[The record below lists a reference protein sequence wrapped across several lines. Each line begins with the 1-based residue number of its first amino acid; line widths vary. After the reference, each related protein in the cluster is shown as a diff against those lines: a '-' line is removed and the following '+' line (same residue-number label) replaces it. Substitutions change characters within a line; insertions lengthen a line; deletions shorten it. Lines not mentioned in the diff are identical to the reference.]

1 MDFWLWVA
9 VVIYLLIGFVR
20 TMARIE
26 SGRCGTSPIG
36 TLIFGTL
43 FWPLI

>member
-1 MDFWLWVA
+1 MDFWIWVL
-9 VVIYLLIGFVR
+9 VVIYLLIGFVK
-20 TMARIE
+20 TMGRIE
-26 SGRCGTSPIG
+26 SGRGGASPIG